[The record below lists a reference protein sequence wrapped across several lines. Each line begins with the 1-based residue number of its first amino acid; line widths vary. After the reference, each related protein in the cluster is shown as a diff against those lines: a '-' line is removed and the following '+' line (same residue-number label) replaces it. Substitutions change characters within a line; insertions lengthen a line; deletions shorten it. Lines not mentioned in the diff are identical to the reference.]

1 MTVARRA
8 YEADACWKFWA
19 ISMSSSPEAPR
30 PRSWYEKFR
39 DAFRGV
45 RSGMRGQSSF
55 QVHIAVA
62 IAVIIAAWLLH
73 VELWQWCVL
82 LLCIGGVLTAEM
94 INSALEHLAK
104 AIDRDH
110 NPHLG
115 DALDT
120 GSAAVL
126 FASLAAAVVG
136 VVILAGK
143 FIALLHK

>member
-1 MTVARRA
+1 VN
-8 YEADACWKFWA
+8 
-19 ISMSSSPEAPR
+19 SSEPEPKPR
-30 PRSWYEKFR
+30 TWYEKFR

-55 QVHIAVA
+55 QVHIVVAVA
-62 IAVIIAAWLLH
+62 VLAAAALLRCTFW
-73 VELWQWCVL
+73 EWCVL

-104 AIDRDH
+104 AVDRDH

-126 FASLAAAVVG
+126 FASLAAAAVG
-136 VVILAGK
+136 TLIFLGRV
-143 FIALLHK
+143 IALFKH

>member
-1 MTVARRA
+1 MP
-8 YEADACWKFWA
+8 ADNL
-19 ISMSSSPEAPR
+19 SGTRSPTPR
-30 PRSWYEKFR
+30 TWYEKFR

-62 IAVIIAAWLLH
+62 VAVIVAGCALR

-94 INSALEHLAK
+94 VNSALEHLAK
-104 AIDRDH
+104 AVDEQR

-136 VVILAGK
+136 AIILLSRV
-143 FIALLHK
+143 IALLKG

>member
-1 MTVARRA
+1 
-8 YEADACWKFWA
+8 
-19 ISMSSSPEAPR
+19 MSAANSSGERLTP

-55 QVHIAVA
+55 RVHIFVALAVLA
-62 IAVIIAAWLLH
+62 GAVLLRCN
-73 VELWQWCVL
+73 LCQWCIL
-82 LLCIGGVLTAEM
+82 SLCIGGVLTAEM
-94 INSALEHLAK
+94 FNSAMEHLAK
-104 AIDRDH
+104 AVDKDH

-136 VVILAGK
+136 TIVLLSRVIT
-143 FIALLHK
+143 LLKG